1 MKTIEGTLR
10 KSKHPT
16 YSLTTLFVCFFG
28 KDMPANSYTEQSQL
42 TRLSFDWQVSAN

>member
-16 YSLTTLFVCFFG
+16 YSFTHFVCFFG

-42 TRLSFDWQVSAN
+42 IRLSFDWSSEC